1 VQEKVGSFNKKEIYS
16 HYKTNEM
23 PLSQIIVIA
32 CVAFFVI
39 FILWDLLGG
48 DIDNVK

>member
-1 VQEKVGSFNKKEIYS
+1 
-16 HYKTNEM
+16 M
-23 PLSQIIVIA
+23 PLSQIVVIA

-48 DIDNVK
+48 DIDDVK